1 MSIRRIVLTMV
12 VNKVLNKRFSS
23 VKAPILMASLWLS
36 ACNILQ
42 PIPEQNTQAPQNPSE
57 PTKAESVASE
67 TAITKNT
74 IARPDVELTQDI
86 LYQLLLAEIA
96 GQRGKLDISVENYLQ
111 LAQKTRDP
119 KVIERAARIAVY
131 ARDDQAA
138 AQAAELWFDVD
149 PRSTDARQ
157 ILAVMA
163 IRNGDVDRAVNH
175 LEDIIENGEGAFDQK
190 LWMIAN
196 MLGRE
201 ENEKSVIQVME
212 RLMEKRQSDP
222 KALFAYANVVTR
234 LGDLEKA
241 EDLLL
246 KVIELEPTNES
257 ALITYVSL
265 LQKQEKT
272 TQAITWL
279 EQELTKQPESF
290 NLQLVHARLLADA
303 QRFDEAQKIFEKL
316 DTTHPENIDVV
327 NALAYLHLQANRLKE
342 AKPYFIRLTKFSVKA
357 DEAGYYL
364 GRIAQE
370 EKNYKEAETWYGGV
384 QKGQHYFDSQIR
396 IGILKAE
403 QGKIKESRNHFQS
416 IPTSSKQE
424 QSIVVQAEAEMLI
437 DKKLN
442 QQAMKVYGEAIEQ
455 EYDADLLYARAML
468 AEKMGRLD
476 VLEAD
481 LKQILENDPD
491 NSQALNALGYTLA
504 DRTERYQEAYEY
516 IKRAYDISSKDF
528 FILDSMGWV
537 LYRLGRLDEAIDYL
551 QQAMALRPDPEIAA
565 HLGEVLWV
573 KGDKEGARKVWDTA
587 LKETPED
594 TKLLNVIK
602 RFTN

>member
-1 MSIRRIVLTMV
+1 MVLIMVENNVLT
-12 VNKVLNKRFSS
+12 KI
-23 VKAPILMASLWLS
+23 ILFLTAVFWLS
-36 ACNILQ
+36 ACNVLQ
-42 PIPEQNTQAPQNPSE
+42 PIPEQDAHVSE
-57 PTKAESVASE
+57 KSVEQTEAESRIP
-67 TAITKNT
+67 TAIQTQDPVK
-74 IARPDVELTQDI
+74 RPDVELTQDI

-96 GQRGKLDISVENYLQ
+96 GHRGKLDISVENYLQ
-111 LAQKTRDP
+111 LARQTRDP

-131 ARDDQAA
+131 ARDNQAA
-138 AQAAELWFDVD
+138 AEAAELWFQVD
-149 PRSTDARQ
+149 PKSMDAQQ

-163 IRNGDVDRAVNH
+163 IRNGEVEKAVNH
-175 LEDIIENGEGAFDQK
+175 LEDIIENGDGEFDQK

-201 ENEKSVIQVME
+201 ENEKTVVSVME
-212 RLMEKRQSDP
+212 RLMEQRQSDP

-241 EDLLL
+241 EQLLL
-246 KVIELEPTNES
+246 KVIELEPKNES

-265 LQKQEKT
+265 LQKQEKK

-279 EQELTKQPESF
+279 EQELIKQPESF

-303 QRFDEAQKIFEKL
+303 QRFEEAQKIFEEL
-316 DTTHPENIDVV
+316 DSKHPENIDVV
-327 NALAYLHLQANRLKE
+327 NALAFLHLQANRLEE
-342 AKPYFIRLTKFSVKA
+342 AKPYFIRLSKFSVKS

-364 GRIAQE
+364 GRITQE
-370 EKNYKEAETWYGGV
+370 QKLYKEAETWFGGV

-396 IGILKAE
+396 IGMLIAE
-403 QGKIKESRNHFQS
+403 QGRIKDSREHFKTIQ
-416 IPTSSKQE
+416 TSSKQE
-424 QSIVVQAEAEMLI
+424 QTIITQAEAEMLI

-442 QQAMKVYGEAIEQ
+442 NQAMDVYNEALEQ
-455 EYDADLLYARAML
+455 SYDADLLYARAML

-481 LKQILENDPD
+481 LKQVIENDPN

-504 DRTERYQEAYEY
+504 DRTERYQEAYDY
-516 IKRAYDISSKDF
+516 IKRAYDLSSKDF

-551 QQAMALRPDPEIAA
+551 QQAIALRADPEIAA

-573 KGDKEGARKVWDTA
+573 KGDKEGAKKVWETA
-587 LKETPED
+587 LQETPED